1 MRDYYL
7 NWVLDKDSL
16 IFNEEELKNQ
26 NIDTISDFI
35 IQKCEEKFNFLID
48 NYTEESIKNLER
60 SILLQVVDKHWMDH
74 MDAMEELKR
83 GIGLRAYAQKDPIID
98 YRVEGFDMFDAMI
111 DDIKEE
117 TVKSI
122 LSFQNNNTASDILED
137 DFDHIESFMDQFN
150 KKVSENRNTV
160 IGG

>member
-1 MRDYYL
+1 
-7 NWVLDKDSL
+7 
-16 IFNEEELKNQ
+16 
-26 NIDTISDFI
+26 
-35 IQKCEEKFNFLID
+35 
-48 NYTEESIKNLER
+48 
-60 SILLQVVDKHWMDH
+60 